1 MLPTRRRTQ
10 PARSG
15 SFSADIQVL
24 SSRQRQRERPPT
36 VIVLDEIDEGVNHL
50 EFAVDASLLGL
61 DDADFAPTAPVAV
74 RLTVGRTMSMFTVS
88 GRVQTAVAGDCCRCL
103 SPAQA
108 KIDGDL
114 RFLLQRKE
122 ASDVETEALEDQD
135 DVDLVDPGTKEIDL
149 TQRLH
154 DILVL
159 EMPMRLYC
167 RDDCK
172 GLCPQCGQD
181 FNAGTCSC
189 DAEVI
194 DPRWA
199 ALAEL
204 QKKDQSKK
212 SN

>member
-1 MLPTRRRTQ
+1 M
-10 PARSG
+10 
-15 SFSADIQVL
+15 
-24 SSRQRQRERPPT
+24 
-36 VIVLDEIDEGVNHL
+36 IVLDEIDEGVNHL
-50 EFAVDASLLGL
+50 EFAVEASLLGL
-61 DDADFAPTAPVAV
+61 DDADFVPTAPVVV
-74 RLTVGRTMSMFTVS
+74 RLIVGRTMSMFNVS
-88 GRVQTAVAGDCCRCL
+88 GRVQTSVAGECCRCL
-103 SPAQA
+103 SPAHA
-108 KIDGDL
+108 NIDADL

-149 TQRLH
+149 AQRLH
-154 DILVL
+154 DIVVL

-189 DAEVI
+189 DGEVI

-204 QKKDQSKK
+204 QKEQLKK
-212 SN
+212 TN